1 MVSIGI
7 LIVVLNFTPWTVV
20 VVVVVVVMV
29 VVVVVANSSGS
40 VVMVNSGGGA
50 RGQLGPKLLGLS
62 EKALGVELITCWCSP
77 ATKSYILYQQLSL
90 CFQPLQSD
98 GNLPRWNC
106 WNRVLE
112 NEGGREKEV

>member
-1 MVSIGI
+1 M
-7 LIVVLNFTPWTVV
+7 VV
-20 VVVVVVVMV
+20 VVVVVVV
-29 VVVVVANSSGS
+29 NS
-40 VVMVNSGGGA
+40 GGA
-50 RGQLGPKLLGLS
+50 RGQMGPKLLGLS

-77 ATKSYILYQQLSL
+77 ATKSYILYQQLSV

-98 GNLPRWNC
+98 GNLPSWNC

>member
-1 MVSIGI
+1 
-7 LIVVLNFTPWTVV
+7 
-20 VVVVVVVMV
+20 MV
-29 VVVVVANSSGS
+29 VVVVVNSSGGKQWWWCQ
-40 VVMVNSGGGA
+40 M
-50 RGQLGPKLLGLS
+50 GPKLLGLS

-77 ATKSYILYQQLSL
+77 ATKSYILYQQLSV